1 MHGQLSE
8 QFRLEV
14 QSETATT
21 GRQINDL
28 QSQWPSSSSDKSG
41 PDLSQQSGPH
51 PDKHRRQQQRRRR
64 STAELVCCNK
74 ALVQQYRT
82 QHHLANTRSCPQG
95 AKLYNMAPIAKIE
108 YFRVLPRVS
117 TANPNESQPRKRSST
132 LHSGFSSRSP
142 THKTASAGEKPRSKA
157 TPKQSKARLMDSS
170 LASSATKPTTSKRY
184 GN

>member
-1 MHGQLSE
+1 MAHIPTNTDDNNNDDDAQRLSWS
-8 QFRLEV
+8 V
-14 QSETATT
+14 ATKLYVSN
-21 GRQINDL
+21 IE
-28 QSQWPSSSSDKSG
+28 
-41 PDLSQQSGPH
+41 
-51 PDKHRRQQQRRRR
+51 R
-64 STAELVCCNK
+64 S
-74 ALVQQYRT
+74 
-82 QHHLANTRSCPQG
+82 NTRSCPQG